1 MEHGIS
7 AAILAGGMA
16 TRLGGIVKSMVP
28 INGIPV
34 IDRIL
39 KTLEGI
45 FTEIVI
51 ITNSQDEF
59 SKYENRIVPDV
70 YEGIG
75 PLGGIHA
82 ALNSSSSDTVF
93 IVAGDMPLLDRELII
108 QQVMHY
114 MVHQPDVLI
123 PKIGS
128 YIEPLHSIVSINV
141 LEDLESYIINEKNKA
156 VWKFLSTVDVE
167 YYKPADETAAAN
179 SFKSCNT
186 PEDKFLI
193 ERILN
198 QRK

>member
-7 AAILAGGMA
+7 AAILAGGFA

-28 INGIPV
+28 VNGVPV

-39 KTLEGI
+39 KTLDGI
-45 FTEIVI
+45 FPEILI
-51 ITNSQDEF
+51 ITNFQDEF
-59 SKYENRIVPDV
+59 AKYDNKIVPDL
-70 YEGIG
+70 YTGIG

-82 ALNSSSSDTVF
+82 ALNRTSSDTVF

-108 QQVMHY
+108 HQVMQY
-114 MVHQPDVLI
+114 MVHQPDILI
-123 PKIGS
+123 PKIGN
-128 YIEPLHSIVSINV
+128 YIEPLHSIYSINV
-141 LEDLESYIINEKNKA
+141 LKDLESYIENEKDKA
-156 VWKFLSTVDVE
+156 VWKFISTIDVE
-167 YYKPADETAAAN
+167 YYLPADEAAAAK
-179 SFKSCNT
+179 SFISCNT